1 MTSTGTGQVSQ
12 TLPRTG
18 GNANVNHQAKQ
29 LGHST
34 SIGEL
39 MRLGWITDP
48 HLNHCSLPAW
58 DRFVAQVRQSNCEA
72 VVISGDISEGEDVM
86 FQLRRMADAFAV
98 PIYFVLGNHDFYFS
112 SLERTLDAIREG
124 VAADPRLHYLPD
136 LPPVQLAPGIVM
148 IGEDGWGDATEG
160 DYARSMVR
168 LNDFRLIDDFRLAA
182 PLQWPEMLV
191 ELGRQAAQRLR
202 SKLEVALRDSE
213 QVLVVTHV
221 PPYREACWY
230 EGRTTD
236 DHWAPFFVCGQT
248 GGVLRQAAQ
257 QHRAAKLEVICGH
270 THHGGIAE
278 IRENLR
284 VTTAGAEYGAP
295 AVAHVIDCCSKQL
308 SIC

>member
-1 MTSTGTGQVSQ
+1 
-12 TLPRTG
+12 
-18 GNANVNHQAKQ
+18 
-29 LGHST
+29 
-34 SIGEL
+34 

-48 HLNHCSLPAW
+48 HLNHCSLAAW
-58 DRFVAQVRQSNCEA
+58 ERFVAQVRQSDCAA

-112 SLERTLDAIREG
+112 SLERTRRGIREG
-124 VAADPRLHYLPD
+124 AAADPRLHYLPD
-136 LPPVQLAPGIVM
+136 VPPVQLAPGIVM

-160 DYARSMVR
+160 DYARSRVR
-168 LNDFRLIDDFRLAA
+168 LNDFQLIDDFRLAG
-182 PLQWPEMLV
+182 PSQWPSMLT
-191 ELGRQAAQRLR
+191 ELGRQSAMRLSR
-202 SKLEVALRDSE
+202 QLEVALRDNQ

-248 GGVLRQAAQ
+248 GVVLRQAAQ
-257 QHRAAKLEVICGH
+257 QHCAARLEVICGH
-270 THHGGIAE
+270 THHGGVAE
-278 IRENLR
+278 IQENLR
-284 VTTAGAEYGAP
+284 VTTAGAEYGEP
-295 AVAHVIDCCSKQL
+295 ALACVIDCGSRQL

>member
-1 MTSTGTGQVSQ
+1 
-12 TLPRTG
+12 
-18 GNANVNHQAKQ
+18 
-29 LGHST
+29 
-34 SIGEL
+34 

-48 HLNHCSLPAW
+48 HLNHCSLIAW
-58 DRFVAQVRQSNCEA
+58 DRLVAQVRQSDCDA

-112 SLERTLDAIREG
+112 SLERTLRSIREG

-148 IGEDGWGDATEG
+148 VGEDGWGDATEG
-160 DYARSMVR
+160 DYARSRVR
-168 LNDFRLIDDFRLAA
+168 LNDFRLIDDFRQAA
-182 PLQWPEMLV
+182 PPQWPSMLA
-191 ELGRQAAQRLR
+191 ELGRQAAMRLG
-202 SKLEVALRDSE
+202 SQLEVALGDGQ

-230 EGRTTD
+230 EGQTTD

-248 GGVLRQAAQ
+248 GVVLRRAAQ
-257 QHRAAKLEVICGH
+257 QHLTAKLEVICGH
-270 THHGGIAE
+270 THHGGVAE
-278 IRENLR
+278 IRGNLT

-295 AVAHVIDCCSKQL
+295 ALAGVIRCGPERL
-308 SIC
+308 SVC